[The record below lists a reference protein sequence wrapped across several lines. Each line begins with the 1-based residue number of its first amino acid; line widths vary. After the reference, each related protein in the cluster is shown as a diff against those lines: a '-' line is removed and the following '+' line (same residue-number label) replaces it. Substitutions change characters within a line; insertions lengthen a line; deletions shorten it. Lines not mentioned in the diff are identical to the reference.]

1 MKKIGIAFLLLLV
14 IAIGADISQDSALKE
29 GYIQREEV
37 GEEEKE
43 LHFLLNIEGIQ
54 EDYPYS
60 VEVPSVMP
68 TKAEAEGYFKETLQ
82 QIETDFSEIGSK
94 VPLRKEYLAG
104 KVNAKWSFQP
114 FGFISPEGEIDK
126 EKLEQEETII
136 QAQAE
141 LTCGA
146 YEQIYQF
153 PFVIRKPELSKEE
166 SILLQIEEWLQKEVE
181 KEGDDQIWLPTE
193 VDGVSLEWSERKE
206 YVTPQIFVLEVV
218 AFILLWMVTKRKSV
232 EDEKRRIAAMEQDYP
247 DIVTQ
252 LALLLQAGMTTRQ
265 AWNRIA
271 SQYSFKRKA
280 NLVAPKPVYEAVVRM
295 NRIFMEGESER
306 VAYLQFLEVVTAPC
320 YRKLMRILL
329 GNLEKGTQGIAIRLQ
344 DESRQAFEKKIL
356 YAKKLGEE
364 ASTKMLAPLML
375 MLLVV
380 MGMMMLPALMEFQI

>member
-1 MKKIGIAFLLLLV
+1 MKKIGVAFLLLLV
-14 IAIGADISQDSALKE
+14 IAIGADISQDEVLKE
-29 GYIQREEV
+29 GYVQREEI

-43 LHFLLNIEGIQ
+43 YHFLLNMEGIQ

-60 VEVPSVMP
+60 FEVPAAMP
-68 TKAEAEGYFKETLQ
+68 TKEEAEGYFKETIK
-82 QIETDFSEIGSK
+82 QIEADFSEIGNK
-94 VPLRKEYLAG
+94 VPLQKEYLEG
-104 KVNAKWSFQP
+104 KVRAKWSFQP

-136 QAQAE
+136 LAQVE
-141 LTCGA
+141 LTSGA

-153 PFVIRKPELSKEE
+153 PFVIKKPKLSKKER
-166 SILLQIEEWLQKEVE
+166 ILLQIEEWLQKEAE
-181 KEGDDQIWLPTE
+181 KEGDDQILLPTE
-193 VDGVSLEWSERKE
+193 IDGVSLDWSERKE
-206 YVTPQIFVLEVV
+206 YVTPQIFILEIV
-218 AFILLWMVTKRKSV
+218 AFILLWVVDKRKSV
-232 EDEKRRIAAMEQDYP
+232 EDEKKRIVAMEKEYP

-271 SQYSFKRKA
+271 SQYSFKRKE
-280 NLVAPKPVYEAVVRM
+280 NMIEPKPVYEAIVRM

-306 VAYLQFLEVVTAPC
+306 VAYLQFLEAVPAPC

-356 YAKKLGEE
+356 HAKKLGEE

-375 MLLVV
+375 MLLIV